1 MLYRHTSLNCFTF
14 HLLRLNARKTLLF
27 HHEEPWVKKNREE
40 DFEVSMG
47 CHDGG
52 EI

>member
-1 MLYRHTSLNCFTF
+1 M
-14 HLLRLNARKTLLF
+14 F

-47 CHDGG
+47 CHDVG